1 MSELNFYLCKHCG
14 NVIEKVVDHKV
25 PVICCGE
32 KMQLL
37 DPAMSEGAGEK
48 HLPVLSI
55 EGNQVKVSVGSV
67 AHPMEEK
74 HNIGFIALHTENGVQ
89 RKNLNPG
96 DAPEAVF
103 ALADGDKVI
112 AAYAYCNLH
121 GLWKAN
127 A

>member
-1 MSELNFYLCKHCG
+1 MELNFYLCKHCG
-14 NVIEKVVDHKV
+14 NVVEKVVYHKV
-25 PVICCGE
+25 PVICCCE

-74 HNIGFIALHTENGVQ
+74 HFIAFIALHTENGVQ

-121 GLWKAN
+121 SLWKAN

>member
-1 MSELNFYLCKHCG
+1 M
-14 NVIEKVVDHKV
+14 KV

-37 DPAMSEGAGEK
+37 DPATSEGAGEK
-48 HLPVLSI
+48 HLPVLSV
-55 EGNQVKVSVGSV
+55 EGNQVKVSVGAVS
-67 AHPMEEK
+67 HPMEEK
-74 HNIGFIALHTENGVQ
+74 HSIAFIVLQTENGVQ

-103 ALADGDKVI
+103 ALVDGDKPV

-121 GLWKAN
+121 GLWKTN

>member
-1 MSELNFYLCKHCG
+1 MDFYICKHCG
-14 NVIEKVVDHKV
+14 NIIMKVTDHKV
-25 PVICCGE
+25 PVMCCGE

-37 DPAMSEGAGEK
+37 DPATSEGAGEK
-48 HLPVLSI
+48 HLPVLSV
-55 EGNQVKVSVGSV
+55 EGNQVKVSVGAVS
-67 AHPMEEK
+67 HPMEEK
-74 HNIGFIALHTENGVQ
+74 HSIAFIVLQTENGVQ

-103 ALADGDKVI
+103 ALVDGDKPV

-121 GLWKAN
+121 GLWKTN

>member
-1 MSELNFYLCKHCG
+1 MKTYRCAHCGHIIFYLHDAG
-14 NVIEKVVDHKV
+14 V
-25 PVICCGE
+25 PAFCCGE

-37 DPAMSEGAGEK
+37 DPATSEGAGEK
-48 HLPVLSI
+48 HLPVLSV
-55 EGNQVKVSVGSV
+55 EGNQVKVSVGAVS
-67 AHPMEEK
+67 HPMEEK
-74 HNIGFIALHTENGVQ
+74 HSIAFIVLQTENGVQ

-103 ALADGDKVI
+103 ALVDGDKPV

-121 GLWKAN
+121 GLWKTN